1 MRSDWSS
8 SRIGEHVKIKHGF
21 AFKGEYFQHEDNG
34 VVVVTPG
41 NFSIGGGFQSASR
54 PKFYTG
60 EAPPAY
66 VLSPGQVIVTMTDL
80 SKAADTLGY
89 SAFVPA
95 DEAHRYL
102 HNQRIGLVAE
112 RPGNAADVRFLAY
125 VLRSQSYRDH
135 ILATAS
141 GSTVKHTSPSKIEE
155 FEFLL
160 PPIEEQHAIVGI
172 LDALGDRIANNR
184 ALATNLESIARAIF
198 KSWFV
203 DFDPVRA
210 KMEGREPEGMDP
222 EIAALFPDRLVESEL
237 GLVPDGWGVAPLS
250 ALANLDTSVAK
261 PQAEPD
267 SEFLHFSIPAF
278 DGSGMPEQC
287 FGRDIASNKYSVA
300 TEAVLV
306 SKLNPSTWRCW
317 RPIPRAK
324 NLRAI
329 CSTEFMQFRPKGV
342 SREWLWT
349 LCESDMMRRAVL
361 ATVSGTTGS
370 RQRAKP
376 ADVMKQ
382 SLLAP
387 PPSIISAFT
396 DVVSPLLDR
405 ADTAQLENPALRT
418 LRDAL
423 LPRLISGRLRVVDTE
438 EVVAGSPA

>member
-1 MRSDWSS
+1 MAQIASGKFWVNNHAHILEANELSNNWFLEAAINQSALSS
-8 SRIGEHVKIKHGF
+8 FVSGSAIPKLSKLSLHKVPIPCPPK
-21 AFKGEYFQHEDNG
+21 AVQDS
-34 VVVVTPG
+34 V
-41 NFSIGGGFQSASR
+41 GGFLKLIA
-54 PKFYTG
+54 
-60 EAPPAY
+60 
-66 VLSPGQVIVTMTDL
+66 
-80 SKAADTLGY
+80 
-89 SAFVPA
+89 
-95 DEAHRYL
+95 
-102 HNQRIGLVAE
+102 
-112 RPGNAADVRFLAY
+112 
-125 VLRSQSYRDH
+125 
-135 ILATAS
+135 
-141 GSTVKHTSPSKIEE
+141 
-155 FEFLL
+155 
-160 PPIEEQHAIVGI
+160 
-172 LDALGDRIANNR
+172 DRIANNR
-184 ALATNLESIARAIF
+184 ALATNLESIVRAIF

-237 GLVPDGWGVAPLS
+237 GLVPEGWEWVPFS
-250 ALANLDTSVAK
+250 EMVNLDTSVAK

-278 DGSGMPEQC
+278 DESGMPERC
-287 FGRDIASNKYSVA
+287 SGRDIASNKYSVA

-317 RPIPRAK
+317 RPIPKLK

-342 SREWLWT
+342 SREWLWA
-349 LCESDMMRRAVL
+349 LCESDMMQRAVL

-376 ADVMKQ
+376 AEVVKQ

-405 ADTAQLENPALRT
+405 ADTAKLENPALKT
-418 LRDAL
+418 LRDTL
-423 LPRLISGRLRVVDTE
+423 LPRLISGRLLVANTE
-438 EVVAGSPA
+438 EVVAGLPA